1 MQLFALCLNPLL
13 CTLENNLAGIQ
24 IGRRRIKTTDVAYA
38 DDVTTF
44 VTSPTDMPKI
54 QEALHCFEE
63 ASGAKVN
70 IGKSRALAVGPWDT
84 AVRIVDIPYHSEAN
98 ILGFH
103 ITSKVQTKNETTNV
117 VTNFIV
123 ASS

>member
-1 MQLFALCLNPLL
+1 MQLFAMCLNPLH

-24 IGRRRIKTTDVAYA
+24 IGRRRIKTTAVAYA
-38 DDVTTF
+38 DYVTIF
-44 VTSPTDMPKI
+44 VTSKTDIPEI

-70 IGKSRALAVGPWDT
+70 IGKSRALAIGSWDT
-84 AVRIVDIPYHSEAN
+84 SVRIIDIPYHSETN

-103 ITSKVQTKNETTNV
+103 
-117 VTNFIV
+117 
-123 ASS
+123 